1 MEVLDRPSIAT
12 ANQNRNVERLL
23 LFDCGVVGTT
33 LRAHQLVRTHHLTT
47 NQFQPNGV
55 AQMNWPAATSLP
67 LTGFT
72 SDVGQTLAHQY
83 SDLGTSANALSLQ
96 ADNHLGGGSYR

>member
-1 MEVLDRPSIAT
+1 
-12 ANQNRNVERLL
+12 VERLL

-33 LRAHQLVRTHHLTT
+33 LRAHQLERTHHLTT
-47 NQFQPNGV
+47 NHFHPNGV

-67 LTGFT
+67 LTGFAP
-72 SDVGQTLAHQY
+72 DIDQTLAHHC